1 MLTAHQVIEGYLQG
15 VFPMAE
21 PDDDNTIYWYQPIKR
36 GVILPEEFHIPKNLK
51 KEYAKH
57 LFELKM
63 DSDFLATIKACA
75 ERDETWISDEIMDAY
90 LGLYQMG
97 FAHSFEA
104 WQNAELVGGLYGV
117 RIGNIFFGESMF
129 HRVTNASK
137 IVLVYLME
145 WVTKENIQLVDCQ
158 FITDHLKQFGAKEI
172 PQKQYLTLLKK
183 AIAQ

>member
-21 PDDDNTIYWYQPIKR
+21 PDDDNTIYWYQPTKR

-90 LGLYQMG
+90 LGLHQMG

-104 WQNAELVGGLYGV
+104 WQNNELVGGLYGV
-117 RIGNIFFGESMF
+117 RIGNVFFGESMF

-137 IVLVYLME
+137 NVLVYLMD
-145 WVTKENIQLVDCQ
+145 WVAKEKIQLVDCQ

-183 AIAQ
+183 AIA

>member
-1 MLTAHQVIEGYLQG
+1 MLTAHQIIEGYLQG

-21 PDDDNTIYWYQPIKR
+21 PDDDNTIYWYQPTKR
-36 GVILPEEFHIPKNLK
+36 GVILPEEFHVPKNLK
-51 KEYAKH
+51 KEYQKQA
-57 LFELKM
+57 FELKI
-63 DSDFLATIKACA
+63 DCDFTATIKACS
-75 ERDETWISDEIMDAY
+75 EREETWISDEIMDAY
-90 LGLYQMG
+90 IGLHQMG

-104 WQNAELVGGLYGV
+104 WQNKQLVGGLYGV
-117 RIGNIFFGESMF
+117 RIGKIFFGESMF

-145 WVTKENIQLVDCQ
+145 WVAKENIQLVDCQ